1 MQLARLLE
9 RLEYEIIQGTKE
21 IEIAGITEN
30 SKEITKG
37 NMFVCITGM
46 QFDGCDYI
54 PEAVEKGATT
64 IVVEKKVKI
73 PKGVTGVYVP
83 DTRIALGKLAAT
95 FYDNPAKDL
104 TVIGVT
110 GTKGK
115 TTVSY
120 MIYECLKAAGYRT
133 GLIGTIE
140 IQTGKRRIPATR
152 TSPESIMTQRVMRE
166 MVESGCKYVVME
178 VSSQALKLHRVE
190 GIVFDYAI
198 FTNLGIDHIGNA
210 EHVDFEEYKQ
220 CKAKLFQQCKVA
232 ILNQD
237 DRYWEEMK
245 RNTICKIETFG
256 RNKNADFIITNVEK
270 IQSNRC
276 YGVKFFLNEK
286 EIQLTMPGMFNVYN
300 AAAAYGVCKNIGIT
314 DETMQKVFPVI
325 QVCGRVE
332 RVNTF
337 PYESF
342 LVLVDYAHNAMS
354 LQSVLEM
361 IHSYNPKRIITI
373 FGCGGG
379 RAKNRRYEM
388 GKVSGQLSDI
398 TVLTSDNP
406 RYEDPFQIM
415 WDIREGIE
423 EVRGSYVEI
432 PNRKEA
438 VRYALIHARKGD
450 VILLAGKGHEEYQE
464 IKGIKYNMNDR
475 AIIQEVIKELEY
487 VRRYHY

>member
-1 MQLARLLE
+1 
-9 RLEYEIIQGTKE
+9 
-21 IEIAGITEN
+21 
-30 SKEITKG
+30 
-37 NMFVCITGM
+37 MFVCITGM

-54 PEAVEKGATT
+54 SEAVEKGATT
-64 IVVEKKVKI
+64 IVVEKKVKLPKGVTGVYVPDTRI
-73 PKGVTGVYVP
+73 ALGKLAATFYDNPAKDLTVIGVTTIVVEKKVKLPKGVTGVYVP

-120 MIYECLKAAGYRT
+120 MIYECLKAAGYRTGLIGTIEIQTGKRRIPATRTSPESIMTQRVMREMVESGCLKAAGYRT

-245 RNTICKIETFG
+245 RNTICKICF
-256 RNKNADFIITNVEK
+256 NNVRLRFSIK
-270 IQSNRC
+270 
-276 YGVKFFLNEK
+276 
-286 EIQLTMPGMFNVYN
+286 M
-300 AAAAYGVCKNIGIT
+300 IGI
-314 DETMQKVFPVI
+314 
-325 QVCGRVE
+325 G
-332 RVNTF
+332 
-337 PYESF
+337 
-342 LVLVDYAHNAMS
+342 
-354 LQSVLEM
+354 
-361 IHSYNPKRIITI
+361 KR
-373 FGCGGG
+373 
-379 RAKNRRYEM
+379 
-388 GKVSGQLSDI
+388 
-398 TVLTSDNP
+398 
-406 RYEDPFQIM
+406 
-415 WDIREGIE
+415 
-423 EVRGSYVEI
+423 
-432 PNRKEA
+432 
-438 VRYALIHARKGD
+438 
-450 VILLAGKGHEEYQE
+450 
-464 IKGIKYNMNDR
+464 
-475 AIIQEVIKELEY
+475 
-487 VRRYHY
+487 